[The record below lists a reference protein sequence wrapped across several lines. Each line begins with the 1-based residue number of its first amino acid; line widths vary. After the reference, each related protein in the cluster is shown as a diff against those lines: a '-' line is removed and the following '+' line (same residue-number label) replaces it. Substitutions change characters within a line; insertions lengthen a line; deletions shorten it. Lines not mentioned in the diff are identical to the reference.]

1 MKKYRTINTFETLGD
16 EVPIE
21 HDTLDEAIECALSGA
36 DQIVEMITENTPPY
50 LKRDG
55 DHIVIE
61 EEYRSSSQTGCS
73 HEVEWWNELYED
85 VKEIGKLPVDGYRV
99 EGAARSVID
108 RAARSVIDR
117 LVSTPNFNGEATP
130 LQIQILNEESGEYD
144 SPEFQ
149 AYERGEGFGDNRT
162 IRVKFEDGPLKEAI
176 RESGLSNNIA
186 HSELTERGKRV
197 IQIKK
202 IGYGDSA
209 LSLVEYDDFTAMIY
223 TNGDP
228 IECESWEHGLE
239 LLRENQA

>member
-1 MKKYRTINTFETLGD
+1 MKKYRTINTFETFGD

-61 EEYRSSSQTGCS
+61 EEHGSSSQAGCS

-108 RAARSVIDR
+108 R
-117 LVSTPNFNGEATP
+117 LVSTPNFNGEAIP
-130 LQIQILNEESGEYD
+130 LQIQKLNEESGEYD
-144 SPEFQ
+144 GPEFQ
-149 AYERGEGFGDNRT
+149 AYERGEGFGGNRT
-162 IRVKFEDGPLKEAI
+162 IRV
-176 RESGLSNNIA
+176 N
-186 HSELTERGKRV
+186 
-197 IQIKK
+197 
-202 IGYGDSA
+202 
-209 LSLVEYDDFTAMIY
+209 
-223 TNGDP
+223 
-228 IECESWEHGLE
+228 W
-239 LLRENQA
+239 